1 MKGDARG
8 WARKIGASV
17 LSLGVCLGWAACAS
31 EHPKGPIQPTPQ
43 QVRGN
48 ADRAFEKLKQEEH
61 ERAGGG
67 ESIPR

>member
-1 MKGDARG
+1 MKGGARG
-8 WARKIGASV
+8 WARKIGAAV
-17 LSLGVCLGWAACAS
+17 LSLGVCLWWTACAS

-61 ERAGGG
+61 GPLRN
-67 ESIPR
+67 